1 MPASPDTS
9 IVTGP
14 AFQQSVASAILVTPT
29 GSTTQSNLA
38 ALVNGGTAVP
48 GGTFS
53 SNPTLGA
60 GVLLN
65 QSSSP
70 NITATGSNQAT
81 ATALVSE
88 INIINTVT
96 AGQGVAMMPAA
107 SGLDIMIVNKGA
119 NPVIVYGNGS
129 DTIDGNAGTV
139 GISQMPGSTVFY
151 TSGTTGAWSTEGIGT
166 GYYGSLQ
173 TQSFLTGLTAYA
185 AGGQA
190 SATPLTAMINLLGT
204 VAAANA
210 SVVLPSVTLA
220 AGAAVEISVINNGAS
235 AAAVFCPS
243 GGTMNGTS
251 NGSSALTNGTVGL
264 YFGTGTNV
272 WFSK

>member
-1 MPASPDTS
+1 
-9 IVTGP
+9 
-14 AFQQSVASAILVTPT
+14 
-29 GSTTQSNLA
+29 
-38 ALVNGGTAVP
+38 
-48 GGTFS
+48 
-53 SNPTLGA
+53 
-60 GVLLN
+60 
-65 QSSSP
+65 
-70 NITATGSNQAT
+70 
-81 ATALVSE
+81 
-88 INIINTVT
+88 
-96 AGQGVAMMPAA
+96 
-107 SGLDIMIVNKGA
+107 
-119 NPVIVYGNGS
+119 
-129 DTIDGNAGTV
+129 
-139 GISQMPGSTVFY
+139 MPGSTVFY